1 MIGCL
6 DHLQIHFKAGF
17 RLQSCQ
23 SPCERFSCAQ
33 VASRSFQSEET
44 ALTQFLYPPTA
55 PLAGHVKIYRDSYWM
70 DPSFS
75 SVHISPPYLCSTH
88 CLVHI
93 LISIQHVLVMK
104 HAPLCYAQLMTESQN
119 VVNTQSWGL
128 RKTMESGLISR
139 SAKGLQLK

>member
-1 MIGCL
+1 MGIP
-6 DHLQIHFKAGF
+6 
-17 RLQSCQ
+17 S
-23 SPCERFSCAQ
+23 
-33 VASRSFQSEET
+33 
-44 ALTQFLYPPTA
+44 
-55 PLAGHVKIYRDSYWM
+55 M
-70 DPSFS
+70 DPSFP

-119 VVNTQSWGL
+119 VVNSWGL
-128 RKTMESGLISR
+128 RKNMESGLISR